1 MKKLLK
7 SGICEF
13 VNSAPCT
20 VHRGKVNKCRLK
32 KKRKKREENV
42 ENENADAQT
51 LKPNGYLI
59 VLLII

>member
-1 MKKLLK
+1 M
-7 SGICEF
+7 EF

-32 KKRKKREENV
+32 KKRKKKKEENV

-51 LKPNGYLI
+51 LKLNGYLI

>member
-13 VNSAPCT
+13 VNSALCT

-42 ENENADAQT
+42 EN
-51 LKPNGYLI
+51 
-59 VLLII
+59 